1 MVARRGSCWVIFMVP
16 TVTACFSV
24 QTSLY
29 SSLGFVFCWHGYS
42 DSLMVIFCE
51 IIYAQQGNSP
61 AQMGAVRPTTSQE
74 LSGLL
79 FSFSVCMIFSCIG
92 LQSLGRLSPSLY
104 FLTTSLTVPFNHTHH
119 CITELKI
126 KIASCRARIRVRT
139 VRQGSTG
146 ESWIW
151 PLFNVVQ

>member
-24 QTSLY
+24 QTSLC

-42 DSLMVIFCE
+42 ESLMVIFCE

-92 LQSLGRLSPSLY
+92 LNPLEG
-104 FLTTSLTVPFNHTHH
+104 FLPPCISSQHLTVPFNNTHH

-126 KIASCRARIRVRT
+126 KIASCMARIRVRT